1 MGDFLQLQGIDSLV
15 SLLEGVFKFRDFF
28 LQIVSL
34 SLMLFIQ
41 VLYSGLVLL
50 IRWEKPIN
58 LVLMVLQLDL
68 DFVKLNLQIWFS
80 LEQGNRLKI
89 LCLKL

>member
-15 SLLEGVFKFRDFF
+15 SLLEGFFKFRDFF